1 MTADRRWPGDLDE
14 EMDVAEDRALLGA
27 RAYSAPTATA
37 HPEAT
42 RERWWDSAPA
52 WVGGLIGTAVIV
64 VLWWIASQTLYQES
78 NAIPSPGQ
86 VFSLVLDPQQWQT
99 TWNNASSTVT
109 AAVQGYVI
117 GNLAAI
123 ALSVL
128 VLLLPF
134 LAEIVNQSASVTYCI
149 PLVAIGPILVIVAG
163 RSSPNGASV
172 ALAALSVFFTTVV
185 GCLLGLR
192 AAPRTS
198 LDLVM
203 AYGGTKWTMLRK
215 VQLIAA
221 LPSLFAALKI
231 AAPAAFLGAVLAEYR
246 GSGGDSTIGRALIA
260 AQTQSDA
267 PQLWYLA
274 LVSGAIA
281 GAGYL
286 LVGLVARIVTPWT
299 TGADAPGASA

>member
-1 MTADRRWPGDLDE
+1 MTDQHHRGDLDVDIDLE
-14 EMDVAEDRALLGA
+14 EDKALLGA
-27 RAYSAPTATA
+27 RAFSAPTATA
-37 HPEAT
+37 HPEST
-42 RERWWDSAPA
+42 RKRWWDGAPSWA
-52 WVGGLIGTAVIV
+52 GGLIGTLIIIV
-64 VLWWIASQTLYQES
+64 VWWIASQTLYQES
-78 NAIPSPGQ
+78 NAIPSPGE
-86 VFSLVLDPQQWQT
+86 VFSLFLDPQQWQT
-99 TWNNASSTVT
+99 TWNNASSTIT
-109 AAVQGYVI
+109 AAVQGYVW

-134 LAEIVNQSASVTYCI
+134 LAEIVNQIAIVTYCI
-149 PLVAIGPILVIVAG
+149 PLVAIGAG
-163 RSSPNGASV
+163 RESPNGASV

-198 LDLVM
+198 LDLVR
-203 AYGGTKWTMLRK
+203 AYGGSKWTMLRK

-231 AAPAAFLGAVLAEYR
+231 AAPAAFLGAVLAEYL

-274 LVSGAIA
+274 LVCGGIA
-281 GAGYL
+281 GVGYL
-286 LVGLVARIVTPWT
+286 LVGLVARVVTPWT
-299 TGADAPGASA
+299 TGADAPGSS